1 MDLTIDDDCRG
12 LVPNLSL
19 GVILATVCVSWD
31 TPELSSAI
39 SKYIHDLQL
48 SVKSQDLAA
57 IPEIIAARHGYRAI
71 GRDQSRYRPSQEAL
85 LRRVLQGKGLAKIN
99 SVVDVNNLISLR
111 LRHSLG
117 SYDLDQTK
125 GAIKFRIGLKGES
138 YKGIRKE
145 TINLEGLPIFADEV
159 GPFGSPTSDSDRAM
173 IRLTTTRVMMAIISF
188 TGKDRLQNHI
198 ASAAQLLKVYANA
211 RIQETGII

>member
-1 MDLTIDDDCRG
+1 MDLTIGDDLRS

-31 TPELSSAI
+31 TPDLLSAI

-57 IPEIIAARHGYRAI
+57 IPEIIAARNGYRAI
-71 GRDQSRYRPSQEAL
+71 GKDPSRYRPSQEAL
-85 LRRVLQGKGLAKIN
+85 LRRVLRGKGLAKIN

-111 LRHSLG
+111 SRHSLG

-145 TINLEGLPIFADEV
+145 TINFEGLPVFADEV

-188 TGKDRLQNHI
+188 TGKDRLHNHI
-198 ASAAQLLKVYANA
+198 ASAAELLKVYANA